1 MKMLTSVEIRNIW
14 LNFFK
19 ERGHM
24 IEPGASLVPHNDP
37 TLLWINS
44 GVAAL
49 KKYFDG
55 SEIPASRRITNVQ
68 KSIRTNDIENV
79 GKTARH
85 HTFFEMLGNFSIGD
99 YFRNEVIPWAYEIL
113 TNEKYFGLD
122 KDKIYVTYNPIDEDT
137 KKLWIK
143 CGLPESHLISLET
156 NYWQIGEGP
165 CGPNTEVFFDRGEKY
180 DPENLG
186 IKLLTDEIENDRYIE
201 IWGIVFSQ
209 YNAVNGVDRKDYK
222 ELPSKNIDTGAGL
235 ERICCIIQGTE
246 TNFETDLFM
255 PIIKEA
261 EKYSEVKYENN
272 KTAYRVISDHI
283 RSCVFALADGAI
295 FSNEGRGYVL
305 RRLLRRAMRYG
316 RKIGFNKPFLYNL
329 VDITIK
335 NMQDFYPYLITKK
348 EKLEKTILDEENKFL
363 RTLNSGEDVLNEMIK
378 KNGKLTGADA
388 FKLYD
393 TFGFPFELTE
403 EIALENGL
411 SINKEEF
418 DNLMKE
424 QKERARASRVVIESM
439 NKQSKDLLDCVVESK
454 FDYNSTKLE
463 SKAVALFK
471 DGVKVNSISDEGYVM
486 FENTPLYAEMGGQ
499 VSDIGTV
506 SNSNFS
512 ANVEGVSIAPNKQ
525 NLHKISVNAGKLKV
539 GDIVTLEV
547 DEIRRHNI
555 EANHS
560 ATHLLHKALKIVLGG
575 EVTQKGSFVCEDY
588 LRFDFNYNTKLTAN
602 QLNEIENIVNE
613 FINNSIKEET
623 LVLPIEEAVKT
634 GAEHEFNEKYG
645 DFVRVVTFGET
656 SKEFCG
662 GTHVKNTR
670 DIGIFMITSE
680 ESISAGVRRIE
691 ATTGF
696 AAYKNIKALQEKY
709 NKINSIIGSKSVTET
724 IDKVNTTL
732 NEKANLIAKN
742 NELTS
747 KLSVLEANEII
758 KNSAELKDFSILVEY
773 LKDAS
778 REMMVS
784 ILDIVKQKMNG
795 KYLIVFIGQEANGSY
810 PIVISGSKDNGQN
823 GNLILRGLNEKFTTS
838 GGGRPD
844 FVNGIIKS
852 NDKVAILE
860 EIKKLV
866 KQWNT

>member
-525 NLHKISVNAGKLKV
+525 NLHKISVNAGELKV

-645 DFVRVVTFGET
+645 DFVRVVTFGEI

-823 GNLILRGLNEKFTTS
+823 GNLILRGLNERFTTS

-866 KQWNT
+866 K